1 MRRSTLFI
9 AVVVVGATTAPAHAQ
24 LRESRDF
31 PIERFRLAL
40 SRAGVLGAES
50 GQLAAAGSWELGLWL
65 GTAKDPL
72 VLSRL
77 EENGA
82 RTELQALVA
91 RRTAAAFALTY
102 GRARWEL
109 GLEVPLVLSQSRGD
123 MPPSV
128 EGMLASISGAGLGD
142 VRLVPKLALLTSARH
157 GVDVAILA
165 SLTIPTGGGDD
176 YRGEG
181 NLSLAPELAVSRG
194 GGGWRGAVNLGYRA
208 RANTELLDLEVGDEL
223 FGAVAV
229 ARQLGE
235 QVEGAAGF
243 SWATAALSPLS
254 SDNQDHAELQL
265 GLTVETGPLALS
277 AIGGAGLS
285 RGFGTPDWRAVL
297 AARFL
302 QSASPKSARDSDGDG
317 VEDARDRCSASPE
330 DRDGWK
336 DEDGCPDDDN
346 DDDGVLDRVDRQ
358 PLVPEDRD
366 GWQDGDGAPD
376 DDNDGDGIADAADQC
391 PRDPET
397 VNQWR
402 DEDGCPDAPDPDT
415 DGIADPLDA
424 CPTAPE
430 DKDGWKD
437 EDGCPDEDN
446 DGDGI
451 NDDRDRCPAIH
462 GVSQLAGCPDPDRD
476 GDGLVDRLDNC
487 PDTRGTLA
495 HQGCTA
501 PQLVRLTDQQ
511 LEILDIV
518 YFETNRDRILPRS
531 FLLLNNVAS
540 VLLAHPELASV
551 RVEGHTDSQGD
562 ESSNLGLSR
571 RRASAVARYLIA
583 RGVPA
588 ERLTAEG
595 FGESRPLVD
604 NATAAG
610 RARNRRVEF
619 HLGEAGA
626 RRTVVDF
633 PDEVIEYETPK
644 PPSK

>member
-1 MRRSTLFI
+1 MRRSTLLI

-40 SRAGVLGAES
+40 SRTGILGAES
-50 GQLAAAGSWELGLWL
+50 GQAAATGSWELGLWL

-77 EENGA
+77 EDSGA

-91 RRTAAAFALTY
+91 RRTAAAFAIAY

-142 VRLVPKLALLTSARH
+142 LRLVPKLALLTSARH
-157 GVDVAILA
+157 GLDVAILA

-181 NLSLAPELAVSRG
+181 GLSLAPELAASRSG
-194 GGGWRGAVNLGYRA
+194 AQWRGAVNLGYRA
-208 RANTELLDLEVGDEL
+208 RANTELLDLQVGDEL
-223 FGAVAV
+223 FGAAAV
-229 ARQLGE
+229 ARRLGA
-235 QVEGAAGF
+235 QVEGAAGI
-243 SWATAALSPLS
+243 SWATAAQSPLG

-285 RGFGTPDWRAVL
+285 RGFGTPEWRAVL
-297 AARFL
+297 AARFV
-302 QSASPKSARDSDGDG
+302 QSASPQSARDSDGDG
-317 VEDARDRCSASPE
+317 VADALDRCPASPE
-330 DRDGWK
+330 DRDGWQ
-336 DEDGCPDDDN
+336 DEDGCPDEDN
-346 DDDGVLDRVDRQ
+346 DGDGVLDRVDLQ

-366 GWQDGDGAPD
+366 GWQDEDGAPD
-376 DDNDGDGIADAADQC
+376 DDDDGDGIPDVADQC
-391 PRDPET
+391 RRDPET
-397 VNQWR
+397 LNQWR

-415 DGIADPLDA
+415 DGIAEPLDA

-430 DKDGWKD
+430 DKDGWQD

-462 GVSQLAGCPDPDRD
+462 GVSQLDGCPDPDRD

-487 PDTRGTLA
+487 PDTRGALA

-501 PQLVRLTDQQ
+501 PQLVRLTDQR

-562 ESSNLGLSR
+562 EAANLELSR

-588 ERLTAEG
+588 ERLAAEG
-595 FGESRPLVD
+595 FGERRPLVD

-626 RRTVVDF
+626 RRTVVEF

-644 PPSK
+644 PPRK